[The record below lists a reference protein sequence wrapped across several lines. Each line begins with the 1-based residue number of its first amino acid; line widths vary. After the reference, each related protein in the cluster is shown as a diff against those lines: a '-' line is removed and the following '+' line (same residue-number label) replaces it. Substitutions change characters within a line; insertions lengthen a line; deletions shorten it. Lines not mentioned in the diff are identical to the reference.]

1 MFCHVCRNKGRG
13 KPSCCWAFSLLAK
26 SQQLALR
33 AAQLRGQSQKLI
45 QNAGD
50 ATAQIAQNALV
61 EERAK
66 LKHKNAAF
74 AWLKADSKRTQ
85 NRTSELLG
93 KGLLLG
99 CENFNVLLKKGDP
112 SQFCVKKK
120 NAKQFTMR
128 KTNLKFCN
136 NSSRWVASRRM
147 SVFFPPVWT
156 RIGGK
161 LQD

>member
-1 MFCHVCRNKGRG
+1 
-13 KPSCCWAFSLLAK
+13 
-26 SQQLALR
+26 
-33 AAQLRGQSQKLI
+33 LRGQSQKLI

-85 NRTSELLG
+85 NQTCELLE

-99 CENFNVLLKKGDP
+99 CESINVLLKKGDP

-147 SVFFPPVWT
+147 SVFFPPVDANRRKT
-156 RIGGK
+156 AGLNSNSKTMSVHPSFRK
-161 LQD
+161 TLCRRC